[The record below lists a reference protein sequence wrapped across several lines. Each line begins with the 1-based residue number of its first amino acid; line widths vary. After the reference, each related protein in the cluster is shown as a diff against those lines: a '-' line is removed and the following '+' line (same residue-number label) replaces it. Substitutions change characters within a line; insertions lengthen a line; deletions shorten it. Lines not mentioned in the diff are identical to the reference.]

1 MMIQVQ
7 DLRKTYVMGTQ
18 KLEILRGIDLEIQQG
33 DFVAIMGPSGSGK
46 STLMHILGLLD
57 GPSSGSYQFEG
68 TQISGMTEDQ
78 LSALRK
84 DKIGFIFQQFHLL
97 SRMSALENVDLP
109 LMYSGKF
116 SGSGR
121 AVELLQKVRLS
132 DRQDHTPNEMSGGQQ
147 QRVAI
152 ARALM
157 NAPKIIFADEPTG
170 NLDSVSEKE
179 IMKLLHELNASGI
192 TVVIVTHEEEIG
204 QQAHRLIRMRDG
216 KIQSDTRNHPLPSLN
231 STRESFL
238 ALSGQTPPTPS
249 SFSGLANIFRYLK
262 QGLRTL
268 ASNKVRT
275 ALSVLGILIGVAS
288 VVAMLALGR
297 GAQKAIEEQ
306 LSSLGSNLLVIRPGA
321 ARVAGVTQ
329 DSGVANRLTL
339 NDLSLLKERM
349 TSARRI
355 SGQVSSRGQVTGMSK
370 NWNTSLQGVSASW
383 PDVHASVPE
392 IGRFFTDQE
401 NQQRLRVAVIGET
414 VRRQIFGEKESHPV
428 EKALG
433 EFIKVNG
440 VSFQIIGILPEKGA
454 NGFRDQDD
462 VVMIPLMT
470 AMHRVMG
477 REYLESIEL
486 EIDSPLN
493 IEASQQTA
501 TDILY
506 QIHKIPTSQQEEA
519 FQVRNM
525 ADIQAALQQSSQ
537 TMSLLLAVIAAISLL
552 VGGIGIM
559 NIMLVTVT
567 ERTKEIGLRKAV
579 GAGRRD
585 ILFQFLAES
594 VVVSFVGGLSGI
606 FVGWMITVILS
617 TFSGWSTTVTM
628 SSVLM
633 SFVFSGVVG
642 ILFGVYPAWK
652 ASRLHPIEALRFE

>member
-1 MMIQVQ
+1 MIKVQ

-57 GPSSGSYQFEG
+57 GPSAGSYQFEG
-68 TQISGMTEDQ
+68 IQISGMSEDE
-78 LSALRK
+78 LSDLRK

-109 LMYSGKF
+109 LMYSRKF
-116 SGSGR
+116 EGTTR
-121 AVELLQKVRLS
+121 AFELLEKVRLS
-132 DRQDHTPNEMSGGQQ
+132 DRSDHTPNEMSGGQQ

-157 NAPKIIFADEPTG
+157 NDPKIIFADEPTG

-216 KIQSDTRNHPLPSLN
+216 KIQSDTRNHPLPINHPGTLN
-231 STRESFL
+231 FRSDSSQSRVST
-238 ALSGQTPPTPS
+238 T
-249 SFSGLANIFRYLK
+249 SFSGLKNFIRYFQ

-268 ASNKVRT
+268 SNNKVRT

-297 GAQKAIEEQ
+297 GAQKSIEEQ

-339 NDLSLLKERM
+339 NDLALLKERM
-349 TSARRI
+349 TSVRRI
-355 SGQVSSRGQVTGMSK
+355 SGQVSSRGQVTGQSK
-370 NWNTSLQGVSASW
+370 NWNSSLQGVSSSW
-383 PDVHASVPE
+383 AEVHASLPE

-401 NQQRLRVAVIGET
+401 NQQRLRIAVIGET

-433 EFIKVNG
+433 EYIKVNG

-486 EIDSPLN
+486 EIDHPSN
-493 IEASQQTA
+493 IESSQQVA
-501 TDILY
+501 TEILH
-506 QIHKIPTSQQEEA
+506 QNHKIPLSQHEEA

-579 GAGRRD
+579 GAGRKD
-585 ILFQFLAES
+585 ILYQFLAES
-594 VVVSFVGGLSGI
+594 VVVSFVGGISGI
-606 FVGWMITVILS
+606 FVGWMITVLLS
-617 TFSGWSTTVTM
+617 LFSGWSTTVTI
-628 SSVLM
+628 SSILM